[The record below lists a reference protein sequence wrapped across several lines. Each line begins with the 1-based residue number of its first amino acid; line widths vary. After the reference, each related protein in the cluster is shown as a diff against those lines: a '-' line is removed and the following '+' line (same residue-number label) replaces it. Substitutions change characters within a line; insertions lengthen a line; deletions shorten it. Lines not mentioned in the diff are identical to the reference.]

1 MALTVQG
8 SLKCMLQFIGEE
20 QPVAQLRCHK
30 KTHSEEGLF
39 RTVLASGEFEGL
51 KLCNTS
57 KSYTVKPARSQR
69 QVRVWQ

>member
-8 SLKCMLQFIGEE
+8 SLKCVLQFIGEE
-20 QPVAQLRCHK
+20 QPVARPRCHK
-30 KTHSEEGLF
+30 QTHTEERLF

-57 KSYTVKPARSQR
+57 KS
-69 QVRVWQ
+69 